1 MVKLIVATHERL
13 AEGFKKT
20 LDYIAPN
27 VKDLIT
33 ISAYIDNEPIGEL
46 IKNKINNIDK
56 DEQIII
62 LTDLVG
68 GSVNQECAK
77 LLGEYKI
84 KLISGV
90 NFPLLL
96 SIALCDKR
104 QVTDE
109 MIRNLIVEAKE
120 QIVFVNDMLKNN
132 ICDLEDE

>member
-20 LDYIAPN
+20 LDYIAPT
-27 VKDLIT
+27 VKALIT

-96 SIALCDKR
+96 SIALCEKR

>member
-13 AEGFKKT
+13 DEGFKKT

-96 SIALCDKR
+96 SIALCEKR

>member
-96 SIALCDKR
+96 SIALCGKR

>member
-1 MVKLIVATHERL
+1 M
-13 AEGFKKT
+13 
-20 LDYIAPN
+20 
-27 VKDLIT
+27 
-33 ISAYIDNEPIGEL
+33 

-96 SIALCDKR
+96 YIALCGKR

-132 ICDLEDE
+132 VCDLEDE

>member
-96 SIALCDKR
+96 SIALCEKR

-120 QIVFVNDMLKNN
+120 QIVFVNDML
-132 ICDLEDE
+132 

>member
-96 SIALCDKR
+96 SIALCEKR